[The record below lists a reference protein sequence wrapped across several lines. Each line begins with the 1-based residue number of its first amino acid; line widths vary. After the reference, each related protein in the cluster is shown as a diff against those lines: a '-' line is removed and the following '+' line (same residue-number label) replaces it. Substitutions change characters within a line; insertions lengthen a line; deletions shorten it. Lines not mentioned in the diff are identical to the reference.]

1 MNNANKVVGF
11 IFISVVAF
19 FLGSWVVAKSWDVS
33 HLKDIL
39 NECQKDLP
47 RSQKCELVAVVKK

>member
-1 MNNANKVVGF
+1 MSPNTLFGIILF
-11 IFISVVAF
+11 IAFAF
-19 FLGSWVVAKSWDVS
+19 FGGSFTIVKAWDID

-39 NECQKDLP
+39 EDCQKDLP